1 MDYSRPIMPWGRDAP
16 RRIAHTK
23 SGVVVAC
30 RLGDVLRPNV
40 VVVAGSE
47 HTHSGGRMNLTRL
60 SLELVEVLPGNVTA
74 VTDRLARI
82 MDRAEERAAEGLGR
96 AVLVVDETRQQTAHA
111 IMAERLNSDIYLLV
125 TTHGRKMP
133 DVPNWKM
140 GRMTLFSELRNCMTR
155 PGVLQVLEPATDD
168 PRIWKGAQIR
178 AALASA
184 QERPPKDE
192 PDTYVTDTTTQDDAA
207 LAVAAVAH
215 MGEAGAPDPYVQ
227 LPEYRV

>member
-1 MDYSRPIMPWGRDAP
+1 MPWDRDAP

-23 SGVVVAC
+23 AGVVVAC

-40 VVVAGSE
+40 LVVAGSE
-47 HTHSGGRMNLTRL
+47 HTHAGGRMLLTRL
-60 SLELVEVLPGNVTA
+60 ALELVEVLPGNVT
-74 VTDRLARI
+74 VVMDRLARL
-82 MDRAEERAAEGLGR
+82 MSKAEARAAEGLGR
-96 AVLVVDETRQQTAHA
+96 ACLCVDETRQQTAHA
-111 IMAERLNSDIYLLV
+111 LMVERLTPDRYLMV
-125 TTHGRKMP
+125 TTHGRLMP
-133 DVPNWKM
+133 DVEAWKI
-140 GRMTLFSELRNCMTR
+140 GRMTLFSELRTCMAR

-192 PDTYVTDTTTQDDAA
+192 PDAYVTEGTAQDDAA
-207 LAVAAVAH
+207 LAIAATAH
-215 MGEAGAPDPYVQ
+215 MGEAGAPDPWVN